1 MRKTL
6 IIITV
11 VTVQFLFFHGIGMAQ
26 KGCIFFYKPY
36 TDSYETNFYKKAQS
50 KFDYKTQYNNIKSA
64 NIKSELKNAI
74 SHQDHRFIA
83 ISGESYLYPGLEG
96 ASTLLSR
103 KYERYIKKYKFK
115 VIECTSDAIK
125 SNLPPLQNMA
135 YHYAQEYNK
144 MLLTKI
150 EHR

>member
-11 VTVQFLFFHGIGMAQ
+11 VAFQFLFFHGIGMAQ
-26 KGCIFFYKPY
+26 NGCIFFYKPY
-36 TDSYETNFYKKAQS
+36 TDSYETNFYKKSQS

-64 NIKSELKNAI
+64 NIKNELKNAI
-74 SHQDHRFIA
+74 SHHDYRFIA
-83 ISGESYLYPGLEG
+83 ISGESYLYSGLEG
-96 ASTLLSR
+96 ASTLLST

-115 VIECTSDAIK
+115 VIEGTSDAIK
-125 SNLPPLQNMA
+125 SNLPPLQSIA